1 MSDVKAVR
9 QATIFLLE
17 DEALIRMMISEML
30 EELGHRIVAQTSS
43 IQEGKALAETAV
55 FDLAL
60 LDVNVAGDSIAPV
73 AEIIAQ
79 RGLPFLFVT
88 GYAQSA
94 LPEQFKDRPVLQK
107 PFTLLKLKD
116 AIGRIVDL

>member
-1 MSDVKAVR
+1 MV
-9 QATIFLLE
+9 FLLE
-17 DEALIRMMISEML
+17 DEALIRMMIAEML

-60 LDVNVAGDSIAPV
+60 LDVNVAGDNIAPV
-73 AEIIAQ
+73 AEIIAR

-88 GYAQSA
+88 GYARGA
-94 LPEQFKDRPVLQK
+94 IPEPFKDRPVLQK
-107 PFTLLKLKD
+107 PFLILKLKD
-116 AIGRIVDL
+116 AIDGMLDR